1 MVHVALPRVGA
12 SAGHR
17 SAAAKGTADRDRYYR
32 ATSPVKVPAA
42 RASPPRELISSSPI
56 RRRQTSNF
64 NPTQRRSAEQSTF
77 PQTETRGQSTS
88 RERATQNVR
97 DPSTRDAPPRDHLDE
112 AGESLCDYDTSATML
127 YELLESSCWEKARSR
142 CRSHPTEVRTWIVR
156 KDKSLRVRWKLLPLH
171 AAIIFQ
177 SPNFVVSALLER
189 YPGAAS
195 RKDDQ
200 GMLPLHLAF
209 RHKQEDEDLLEL
221 LLVQYPKAVM
231 IKDRRDRVPL
241 EHGRECKFSA
251 KMMRLYADATV
262 AGSRAMSKGEDAR
275 TAQTSLITSISGSQ
289 RARIEAENDARL
301 DVLRAEHENEIKHLR
316 DAHHKELKTMGEEH
330 QTEIKS
336 LKAVSEDRIQTL
348 REHHTLSLR
357 QLKHGAEDEQQR
369 LIDQHNEEI
378 EEMKELL
385 DGEAGKDREDM
396 ELMEQEVARLRV
408 DMDDV
413 GMESERI
420 AAQYGRLQA
429 HADELKEVL
438 ETIANDQSSIEDM
451 AAQQQEELDLARTMR
466 KQLVQTLM
474 QQEDNEGQNDRL
486 RGTKIMELTQ
496 LTRDSIT
503 KVLGNNVMVE
513 SHLMELHM
521 LESNRV
527 DSHRVDSHRVDSH
540 RADSHREVMSREV
553 SRDVNREVSRVEV
566 ERENE
571 EGRFNAA
578 IEVTGGEGSDVI
590 VAEEDRFTSQ
600 AREEFYGIEKASR
613 SDYIKSQKEPT
624 DEYYG
629 DIAILGDEISAI
641 TELSGNM

>member
-12 SAGHR
+12 SIGVDRHR
-17 SAAAKGTADRDRYYR
+17 SAAVAGTADRDRYYR
-32 ATSPVKVPAA
+32 SSSPVKAPVA
-42 RASPPRELISSSPI
+42 RTSPQRELISSSPT
-56 RRRQTSNF
+56 RRRPTSNF
-64 NPTQRRSAEQSTF
+64 HLTQRRSAEQSTP
-77 PQTETRGQSTS
+77 PQTETRGHSTS
-88 RERATQNVR
+88 RER
-97 DPSTRDAPPRDHLDE
+97 STRDSSTREPPPRDHLDE

-221 LLVQYPKAVM
+221 LLVQHPKAVM

-251 KMMRLYADATV
+251 KLMRLYADATV
-262 AGSRAMSKGEDAR
+262 AASRAMAKGEDAR

-289 RARIEAENDARL
+289 RARIEAENETRL
-301 DVLRAEHENEIKHLR
+301 DVLRADHENEIKHLR
-316 DAHHKELKTMGEEH
+316 DAYHNELKTMGEEH

-348 REHHTLSLR
+348 REHHALSLR
-357 QLKHGAEDEQQR
+357 QLKHVADAEKQTLSE
-369 LIDQHNEEI
+369 QHNEEM

-385 DGEAGKDREDM
+385 GGEAGTDREDM
-396 ELMEQEVARLRV
+396 ELMEHEVARLRV
-408 DMDDV
+408 EMDDV

-420 AAQYGRLQA
+420 AAQYGRLRA

-451 AAQQQEELDLARTMR
+451 AAQQQEELVLARTMR

-486 RGTKIMELTQ
+486 RGTKIVELAQ
-496 LTRDSIT
+496 LTRSSIT
-503 KVLGNNVMVE
+503 KVLENNALVE
-513 SHLMELHM
+513 FHQMELHM
-521 LESNRV
+521 MESHQVESRQM
-527 DSHRVDSHRVDSH
+527 DSHRVNAH
-540 RADSHREVMSREV
+540 
-553 SRDVNREVSRVEV
+553 REVSRVEV

-578 IEVTGGEGSDVI
+578 IEVTVGEGDDVI
-590 VAEEDRFTSQ
+590 IAEEDRFTSQ
-600 AREEFYGIEKASR
+600 AREDFYGIEKASR
-613 SDYIKSQKEPT
+613 SDYIKCQKEPT